1 MTLFVNTW
9 RETVKDYKDQIVTF
23 LKSVFSIN
31 KETSLRMGMNDV
43 LTEIVGDDS
52 VILSDDDMRVYQAIT
67 KLSYENFE
75 AVDQLSVAIFRT
87 HIEDWNFNRIDEM
100 IKRMTEFLSS
110 VKSAKKV
117 DVSSTTI
124 HDIINVSSDIE
135 TTPMGELMKN
145 SLETVFEEFGESVSP
160 EEKISI
166 LAAMMNK
173 LM

>member
-1 MTLFVNTW
+1 
-9 RETVKDYKDQIVTF
+9 
-23 LKSVFSIN
+23 
-31 KETSLRMGMNDV
+31 
-43 LTEIVGDDS
+43 
-52 VILSDDDMRVYQAIT
+52 
-67 KLSYENFE
+67 
-75 AVDQLSVAIFRT
+75 
-87 HIEDWNFNRIDEM
+87 M
-100 IKRMTEFLSS
+100 IKRMTEFVSS